1 MPAEIQVRGL
11 DHFHQRMEPSQNGD
25 IGFGVNVVSWDGTR
39 SFQAIWADFAPAATF
54 GSSTN
59 ATPAYGA
66 AVMGNIT
73 GSAAVAGTD
82 NILAGVIGKWDLTG
96 TISATYAGAA
106 VRGEIG
112 NNSTSARAA
121 ILAVM
126 GGDTATSSAV
136 AAFGVDW
143 NASTVASKFD
153 YGMDLE
159 GLTAHDS
166 YLIPRY
172 DDGFIRMGGRVLNA
186 AGVEV
191 TITNLVILAG
201 TAAPTDGTS
210 GTGLN
215 NAGPGSLYIRQSGSD
230 SKIYI
235 NGNTAASPTWNLVTS
250 A

>member
-1 MPAEIQVRGL
+1 M

-25 IGFGVNVVSWDGTR
+25 IGFGVNVVEWNGTR
-39 SFQAIWADFAPAATF
+39 SFQAIWADFQPTAAF

-66 AVMGNIT
+66 AIMGNIV
-73 GSAAVAGTD
+73 GSAAITGTD

-121 ILAVM
+121 ILAAM
-126 GGDTATSSAV
+126 GGDTLTSTAV

-143 NASTVASKFD
+143 NTSTGASAFD
-153 YGMDLE
+153 YGLDLE
-159 GLTAHDS
+159 GLAAHDS
-166 YLIPRY
+166 YTIPRY

-186 AGVEV
+186 GGSLV
-191 TITNLVILAG
+191 TVSNIVILAG
-201 TAAPTDGTS
+201 VAAPTDGTS

-215 NAGPGSLYIRQSGSD
+215 NAGAGSVYIRQSGAD
-230 SKIYI
+230 SRLFI
-235 NGNTAASPTWNLVTS
+235 NTNTAASPTWVQVGGQT
-250 A
+250 